1 MKNASRSGRRPTM
14 NTKFERLALMLL
26 GAMLITFYGLV
37 FNSFAYTAIINGEY
51 VEMVDGQVVEPVTAD
66 DYEFALAEAEADCID
81 ITESPNLEEVTVE
94 LNPYQKIAVTTTEEE
109 WRELEWVAA
118 LEAGNQGLEGEIR
131 VIEAIFNRILSTKNW
146 GNTVHEVL
154 SKKGQFSTYK
164 YIGSAKAWKKPGQL
178 ESDAIAECIALGP
191 HYLPSTK
198 YVYFDS
204 KGGVNGYDTVRYKG
218 HWFSREK

>member
-1 MKNASRSGRRPTM
+1 M
-14 NTKFERLALMLL
+14 NTKFERLTLVLL
-26 GAMLITFYGLV
+26 GAMLIAFYGLV

-51 VEMVDGQVVEPVTAD
+51 VEMQDGQIVEPIAAD
-66 DYEFALAEAEADCID
+66 DYEFVLAEAEADYID
-81 ITESPNLEEVTVE
+81 IVESPNLEEITVE
-94 LNPYQKIAVTTTEEE
+94 LNPYQKIAMNTTEQE
-109 WRELEWVAA
+109 WRELEWVTA

-131 VIEAIFNRILSTKNW
+131 VVEAIFNRILSPKNW

-164 YIGSAKAWKKPGQL
+164 YINSSKAWKTPGQL
-178 ESDAIAECIALGP
+178 ESDAIAECIARGP
-191 HYLPSTK
+191 YYLPSTK

-204 KGGVNGYDTVRYKG
+204 KGGVNGFDTVKYKG